1 VSRTEYRYSYHWADD
16 FAVPMTSSKHP
27 NLTQGL
33 AALTLLY
40 FPKNFPSRL
49 ASLQL
54 ILASSSPTAEEMLA
68 GLVDLDP
75 PPIIDGKTAIPTE
88 MVELYLSTPDG
99 PLLPLRVK
107 AAEDPDELNWLHENG
122 EGLWEVEISGEYHT
136 CCVSN
141 LTHSM
146 ISRSCIGEAATICTT
161 RWSRARVFRFALRKD
176 KIASDSCHSIISEL
190 IIIVCIASFHHLVMS
205 SVSASLICIA
215 FCPPAPVVF
224 PHSLHS
230 SYPTPSPTNTSA
242 IVSLKKLPT

>member
-1 VSRTEYRYSYHWADD
+1 
-16 FAVPMTSSKHP
+16 MTSSKHP

-40 FPKNFPSRL
+40 FPENFPSRL

-122 EGLWEVEISGEYHT
+122 EGLWEVEISGE
-136 CCVSN
+136 S
-141 LTHSM
+141 LTSVGKDKLAHSM

-161 RWSRARVFRFALRKD
+161 RWSGARVFRFALRKD
-176 KIASDSCHSIISEL
+176 TIASDSCHSIISEL
-190 IIIVCIASFHHLVMS
+190 IIIVCIASIHHLVMS

-215 FCPPAPVVF
+215 FCPPTPVVF

-230 SYPTPSPTNTSA
+230 SYPTPSPSNTSA